1 MVSIFG
7 SVLPIV
13 VYIALTLVS
22 ADQYCPSLCVCKS
35 SRTTDVTNSN
45 VDNIESMKLKCGSPE
60 TVITELKEIDLSK
73 IASLVVNL

>member
-13 VYIALTLVS
+13 ICIALTLVS
-22 ADQYCPSLCVCKS
+22 ADQYCPEVCVCKS

-45 VDNIESMKLKCGSPE
+45 VDNIESIKLKCGNPE
-60 TVITELKEIDLSK
+60 TVITELKEIDFSK
-73 IASLVVNL
+73 IISLVINL